1 MFQRG
6 YGKRDM
12 SARISR
18 RQYLR
23 ALGGATLALAAL
35 TTPVSPA
42 HALGTFVAPALLDDP
57 VEPSEPEAPAA
68 PDGPPPAAASENG
81 ASTEAV
87 PAAEAPAEGAS
98 VAAQP
103 PAPADPFNVW
113 AATASNAIPPSV
125 SDIPPRVYV
134 PHELGGDIAVIDPLS
149 MQVIDRFG
157 VGRTPHH
164 VAPAYDF
171 SLLYVN
177 VMDSSYLTVI
187 DPRVGRP
194 IGTLPAAVPYN
205 LYFTPDGTKAV
216 VAAERFNRLDFHDP
230 ASWDVIARVPIP
242 GSGVDHMD
250 FSADGSYLLVSCEF
264 GGQVVKVGTN
274 PPQVL
279 GVYRGGR
286 LPIDVKLNPEGTH
299 FFVAD
304 QGRHGVIVIEPDAMR
319 EVAFIPTGAGAHGMA
334 ISRDTRALYV
344 TNRLAGTI
352 SVIDF
357 DAWGVAQ
364 NWRVGGSPDMVQ
376 VSPDGQQI
384 WVSARNH
391 GSVYVVDSNNGGVIA
406 RIPTGAAP
414 HGLTYFPQPG
424 RFSVGHNG
432 VYR

>member
-1 MFQRG
+1 MP
-6 YGKRDM
+6 
-12 SARISR
+12 ARISR
-18 RQYLR
+18 RTYLR
-23 ALGGATLALAAL
+23 ALAGIMAASALAA
-35 TTPVSPA
+35 TTSPA
-42 HALGTFVAPALLDDP
+42 DASAGRHLGATAPSLSGGHTSLRQVASTS
-57 VEPSEPEAPAA
+57 VES
-68 PDGPPPAAASENG
+68 AAS
-81 ASTEAV
+81 
-87 PAAEAPAEGAS
+87 AS
-98 VAAQP
+98 VGSPAVAQAGP
-103 PAPADPFNVW
+103 TNVW
-113 AATASNAIPPSV
+113 AATATNAIPESV
-125 SDIPPRVYV
+125 ADLPPRVYV

-149 MQVIDRFG
+149 MQIVDRYW

-164 VAPAYDF
+164 VAPAYDL
-171 SLLYVN
+171 SQLYVN
-177 VMDSSYLTVI
+177 VMDSNYLTVI
-187 DPRVGRP
+187 DPRSGQPTGR
-194 IGTLPAAVPYN
+194 LPAAVPYN

-216 VAAERFNRLDFHDP
+216 VAAERFNRLDFHD
-230 ASWDVIARVPIP
+230 ASTWEVIARVPIP

-274 PPQVL
+274 PPAVL

-304 QGRHGVIVIEPDAMR
+304 QGRHGVIVIEPDAMQ
-319 EVAFIPTGAGAHGMA
+319 EVAFIPTGRGAHGMG

-344 TNRLAGTI
+344 TNRLAGTL

-357 DAWGVAQ
+357 EAWGVAQ
-364 NWRVGGSPDMVQ
+364 NWYVGGSPDMVQ

-384 WVSARNH
+384 WTSARNH
-391 GSVYVVDSNNGGVIA
+391 GHVIVVDSNNGGVIA

-424 RFSVGHNG
+424 RFSLGHNG

>member
-1 MFQRG
+1 
-6 YGKRDM
+6 
-12 SARISR
+12 
-18 RQYLR
+18 
-23 ALGGATLALAAL
+23 
-35 TTPVSPA
+35 
-42 HALGTFVAPALLDDP
+42 
-57 VEPSEPEAPAA
+57 
-68 PDGPPPAAASENG
+68 
-81 ASTEAV
+81 
-87 PAAEAPAEGAS
+87 
-98 VAAQP
+98 
-103 PAPADPFNVW
+103 
-113 AATASNAIPPSV
+113 
-125 SDIPPRVYV
+125 
-134 PHELGGDIAVIDPLS
+134 
-149 MQVIDRFG
+149 MQIVDRYW

-205 LYFTPDGTKAV
+205 LYFTPDGTKGV
-216 VAAERFNRLDFHDP
+216 IAAERFNRLDFHDVS
-230 ASWDVIARVPIP
+230 SWDVIARVPIP
-242 GSGVDHMD
+242 GNGVDHMD

-264 GGQVVKVGTN
+264 GGQVVKVGTD
-274 PPQVL
+274 PPAVL

-304 QGRHGVIVIEPDAMR
+304 QGRHGVIVIEPDSMR

-344 TNRLAGTI
+344 TNRLAGTL

-357 DAWGVAQ
+357 EAWGVAET
-364 NWRVGGSPDMVQ
+364 WRIGGSPDMVQ

-384 WVSARNH
+384 WMSARSH

-424 RFSVGHNG
+424 RFSIGHNG